1 MSENLSFQ
9 LVSFVLL
16 LIAAG
21 FLYRV
26 FKEDWVY
33 KKSIICT
40 FLSLVCF
47 SSAVACSFQV
57 IKNEQDVSRQ
67 FQAVQSGKIISYS
80 KCYNKGKYKVCEAD
94 YGTKYVVNDYW
105 KVK

>member
-16 LIAAG
+16 LIAAA

-33 KKSIICT
+33 KKSICT

>member
-9 LVSFVLL
+9 LVSFILL

-33 KKSIICT
+33 KKSICI

>member
-33 KKSIICT
+33 KNSICT

>member
-1 MSENLSFQ
+1 MSENLNLQ
-9 LVSFVLL
+9 LASSVLL

-21 FLYRV
+21 FLHRV
-26 FKEDWVY
+26 FKEDWIY
-33 KKSIICT
+33 KKIVCT

-57 IKNEQDVSRQ
+57 VKDKQNASRQ

-80 KCYNKGKYKVCEAD
+80 KCYNKGKYKVCEANS
-94 YGTKYVVNDYW
+94 GTKYIVNDYW
-105 KVK
+105 KGE

>member
-33 KKSIICT
+33 KKSICT

-57 IKNEQDVSRQ
+57 IKNDQDVSRQ